1 MVPRIKLSH
10 TAVLVWV
17 LVAVFYAQI
26 SVAQDDF
33 LAKDFNDDECGKR
46 LAQREG
52 LVKGGYPTRPGDWPW
67 HVALYQR
74 GVNSAG
80 FEYACG
86 GSIVHKFLVLT
97 AAHCVTYAASRRK
110 IPTEDLLLKLG
121 RFNLSN
127 EVEEHAEEFNVI
139 ETVVHVGFR
148 PTTFENDIAILR
160 VEVPIIFNDFIQP
173 ACLWKRDD
181 GFVLPNVQDQTG
193 TVVGWGLT
201 DGNVHGS
208 VLNEARMP
216 VVDSL
221 TCLAS
226 DRAFFGQ
233 LLYAKAYCAGFKN
246 GTGVCNGD
254 SGGGMYFQFQ
264 NRWYLKGLV
273 SFSNTIST
281 TGICNLKEYI
291 GFTDASQ
298 YIDWLYENTPNS
310 GIDDPILG
318 HPNIRLINQGNCG
331 RNKQV
336 YGYAEERKPVFN
348 QYPWMVAIRHPFVD
362 SEYVP
367 CNGVLLNRNYIL
379 TTTCVDLQDEI
390 SVTLGD
396 YDTSKT
402 KDCATV
408 DGQEACRS
416 ASQTVSVGQLFR
428 KDNLILARLTIPAV
442 IGRRDHI
449 EAICLPVTP
458 EQRNRLY
465 NKYIMTGWK
474 ESGTDARIL
483 QRAVLDTIDLN
494 TCRAEFQAYEY
505 ASEASKQMDERTICA
520 RNLEDP
526 TRSPRCNDYQ
536 PGSAIQAIE
545 KKSNRYLLY
554 GLQTDIGYCS
564 KPEQYIA
571 ISKYLQWI
579 LDNIRG

>member
-1 MVPRIKLSH
+1 MVHQKQHWWTARLFVIVLLH
-10 TAVLVWV
+10 TICSS
-17 LVAVFYAQI
+17 F
-26 SVAQDDF
+26 AQDE
-33 LAKDFNDDECGKR
+33 LQTKDYNDNECGKR

-52 LVKGGYPTRPGDWPW
+52 LVKGGYSTRPGDWPW

-74 GVNSAG
+74 GITSDG

-86 GSIVHKFLVLT
+86 GSIVHRYLILS
-97 AAHCVTYAASRRK
+97 AAHCVTFAASRRK
-110 IPTEDLLLKLG
+110 IPTENLLLKMG

-127 EVEEHAEEFNVI
+127 EIEEHAEEFNVI

-160 VEVPIIFNDFIQP
+160 VQIPIIFNDYIQP
-173 ACLWKRDD
+173 VCLWKRDD
-181 GFVLPNVQDQTG
+181 GFELPYVYNEQAG
-193 TVVGWGLT
+193 TVVGWGLAEENRL
-201 DGNVHGS
+201 GAI
-208 VLNEARMP
+208 LNEARMP

-226 DRAFFGQ
+226 DRAFFGR
-233 LLYAKAYCAGFKN
+233 LLSSKAYCAGYKN

-254 SGGGMYFQFQ
+254 SGGGMFFQFQ
-264 NRWYLKGLV
+264 NRWYLKGVV
-273 SFSNTIST
+273 SFSNTIDSS
-281 TGICNLKEYI
+281 GLCNLKQYI
-291 GFTDASQ
+291 GFTDAAQ

-331 RNKQV
+331 RNEHV
-336 YGYAEERKPVFN
+336 YEYGEERKPIFK

-367 CNGVLLNRNYIL
+367 CNGVLLNRNYVL

-402 KDCATV
+402 KDCGTI
-408 DGQEACRS
+408 DGQEQCVS
-416 ASQTVSVGQLFR
+416 SVQTVSVGQLFR
-428 KDNLILARLTIPAV
+428 KDNLVLARLTIPAV

-458 EQRNRLY
+458 QQRGRLY
-465 NKYIMTGWK
+465 NRYIMTGWK
-474 ESGTDARIL
+474 ESGTDSRIL
-483 QRAVLDTIDLN
+483 QRALLEAIDLN
-494 TCRAEFQAYEY
+494 KCRAEFQGVSY
-505 ASEASKQMDERTICA
+505 ASEASKQMDNRTICA
-520 RNLEDP
+520 RNLDDP
-526 TRSPRCNDYQ
+526 SRSPRCNDYQ

-554 GLQTDIGYCS
+554 GLQTGISYCS
-564 KPEQYIA
+564 VPEQYIA